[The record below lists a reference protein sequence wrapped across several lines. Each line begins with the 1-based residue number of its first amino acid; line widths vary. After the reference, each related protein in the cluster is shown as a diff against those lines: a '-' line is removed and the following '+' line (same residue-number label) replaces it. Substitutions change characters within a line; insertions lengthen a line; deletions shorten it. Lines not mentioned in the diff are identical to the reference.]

1 MSADPS
7 ELIFFR
13 EITPER
19 FFRETERLGVGK
31 VDLLDHAKRDGIFH
45 ACLLSHRIQIVKDV
59 AADLKLAIADDQANS
74 IARNSL
80 TPGVL
85 PDPAPLTAAEREIA
99 AELYYRAIRAAADR
113 QGTAISEKSA
123 RSGARKMIRMGE
135 RGLTRVQKMGQSA
148 GCLIV
153 LAAVALGFGLVLC
166 SGAAVLAALNER

>member
-1 MSADPS
+1 MSADPA

-19 FFRETERLGVGK
+19 FFQEAERLGVGK
-31 VDLLDHAKRDGIFH
+31 ADLLDHAKRDDIFH
-45 ACLLSHRIQIVKDV
+45 ACLLSHRIQIVKNV
-59 AADLKLAIADDQANS
+59 AADLKLAIVDDQTRS

-123 RSGARKMIRMGE
+123 RTGARKMIRMGE
-135 RGLTRVQKMGQSA
+135 RGLTEMQKLGQSA
-148 GCLIV
+148 GCLIMT
-153 LAAVALGFGLVLC
+153 AAIALALGLLLC
-166 SGAAVLAALNER
+166 SGAAVLAAWN